1 MRLTRRVRHT
11 GVALVAASALV
22 LSACGGGGGSDK
34 DTFRIAYNGDGGHK
48 EWADAT
54 ANQIKNVLGI
64 DASGQS
70 YATFDDLR
78 TDITE
83 RTIETA
89 FRTGWQP
96 DYPSIYN
103 YLGPLYGTDAGSND
117 GDYSNKEVDDLL
129 KQVSAAQDDAS
140 AFALQDQTQEILLDE
155 LPAIPLWYS
164 NNAGAASTN
173 VENVEFTWQN
183 MPDFGA
189 ITKPAGGP
197 ILAYG
202 GQPQNPLIPTATNEN
217 LGGRIIDELWEGLV
231 RYENDGTAVNAVAE
245 SITSED
251 NLTWTVKIKPGL
263 TFSNGEP
270 INAESFVTPWNYGA
284 VGANSQLNSYFFYP
298 IKGFDEA
305 QADEAESLSGLA
317 VVDDQTFTIELNQPE
332 ASFPDRLGYSAFYP
346 VPASAWDDLEAFG
359 RNPVGNGQYKLAS
372 ADAWQDDVEIALV
385 PNEGYQ
391 GDVPAANAG
400 LTFKFY
406 ADSADPAYT
415 DLQAGNL
422 DVMEQVPASAL
433 STFET
438 DDKVQAFNSPG
449 SVFQSFTIP
458 MDSPH
463 FEGEEGKLRRQA
475 ISMAIN
481 REEICDKIFNGTRT
495 PATEF
500 SSPVMPGYNPAI
512 PGNEV
517 LQYNP
522 EKAKELWEEANK
534 ISEWKN

>member
-1 MRLTRRVRHT
+1 MRLTRRVRHA
-11 GVALVAASALV
+11 GVALLASSALV
-22 LSACGGGGGSDK
+22 LSACSGGGSDK

-54 ANQIKNVLGI
+54 ANQIKNTLGI

-78 TDITE
+78 TDVTE

-103 YLGPLYGTDAGSND
+103 YLAPLYGTGAGSND
-117 GDYSNKEVDDLL
+117 GDYSSEEFDDLME
-129 KQVSAAQDDAS
+129 QVSAAQDDAT
-140 AFALQDQTQEILLDE
+140 AYALQDQAQEVLLGD
-155 LPAIPLWYS
+155 LPAIPLWYQ
-164 NNAGAASTN
+164 NNSGAASLN
-173 VENVEFTWQN
+173 VENVAFTWQN
-183 MPDFGA
+183 LPDFA
-189 ITKPAGGP
+189 SITKPAGGP
-197 ILAYG
+197 VLAYG

-217 LGGRIIDELWEGLV
+217 LGGRVIDNLWEGLV
-231 RYENDGTAVNAVAE
+231 RYETDGTAVNAVAE

-251 NLTWTVKIKPGL
+251 NVTWTVKIKPGL
-263 TFSNGEP
+263 TFSDGQP
-270 INAESFVTPWNYGA
+270 INAESFVKAWNYGA
-284 VGANSQLNSYFFYP
+284 VGSNAQLNSYFFYP

-305 QADEAESLSGLA
+305 QADEAESLEGLT

-332 ASFPDRLGYSAFYP
+332 ASFPDRLGYSAFFP
-346 VPASAWDDLEAFG
+346 LPASAWDDLEAFG
-359 RNPVGNGQYKLAS
+359 RNPIGNGPYKMAGP
-372 ADAWQDDVEIALV
+372 DAWQDDVEIALV
-385 PNEGYQ
+385 PNENYQ
-391 GDVPAANAG
+391 GDVQVANEG

-406 ADSADPAYT
+406 ADSSDPAYT

-433 STFET
+433 STYET

-449 SVFQSFTIP
+449 SVFQSITIP
-458 MDSPH
+458 MDAPH
-463 FEGEEGKLRRQA
+463 FEGEEGQLRRQA

-481 REEICDKIFNGTRT
+481 REEICDKIFNGSRT

-500 SSPVMPGYNPAI
+500 SSPVMPGYNGEI
-512 PGNEV
+512 PGSEV
-517 LQYNP
+517 LEYNP
-522 EKAKELWEEANK
+522 EKAKELWAEADK
-534 ISEWKN
+534 ISKWEN